1 MLQREANHMTQ
12 EQKNFMREAIRLS
25 LEKMEAGFGGP
36 FGAVVVR
43 DGEIIARGY
52 NNVLATNDP
61 TAHAEVDAIRKACQ
75 ALGNFQLTDCELYTS
90 CEPCPMCLGA
100 IYWARP
106 RKVYYANSK
115 ADAAAV
121 GFDDQFIYDEIDK
134 DAPDRSIPMEQMLR
148 EEAQEAFRRWAVKEN
163 KQVY

>member
-1 MLQREANHMTQ
+1 MNNGADQGFL
-12 EQKNFMREAIRLS
+12 REAIALARSGMLRG
-25 LEKMEAGFGGP
+25 KGGP
-36 FGAVVVR
+36 FGCVIVK
-43 DGEIIARGY
+43 DGRVIGQG
-52 NNVLATNDP
+52 NNKVLATNDP
-61 TAHAEVDAIRKACQ
+61 TAHAEMVAIRDACNAIGDHQ
-75 ALGNFQLTDCELYTS
+75 LLGCTIYCS

-115 ADAAAV
+115 DDAAKA

-134 DAPDRSIPMEQMLR
+134 EAPHRSIPMEQMLR
-148 EEAQEAFRRWAVKEN
+148 EEAQEAFEKWVAKED

>member
-1 MLQREANHMTQ
+1 MLQRETNLMTE
-12 EQKNFMREAIRLS
+12 EQKSFMREAIRLS
-25 LEKMEAGFGGP
+25 VEKMEAGFGGP

-75 ALGNFQLTDCELYTS
+75 ALGTFQLTDCELYTS

-115 ADAAAV
+115 DDAAKA
-121 GFDDQFIYDEIDK
+121 GFDDQFIYEEIDK
-134 DAPDRSIPMEQMLR
+134 DTPDRSIPMEQMLR
-148 EEAQEAFRRWAVKEN
+148 EEAQEAFGKWVAKED

>member
-1 MLQREANHMTQ
+1 MLQRKAYPMTE

-25 LEKMEAGFGGP
+25 VEKMEAGFGGP

-75 ALGNFQLTDCELYTS
+75 ALGTFQLSDCELYTS

-106 RKVYYANSK
+106 RKVYYGNSK
-115 ADAAAV
+115 TDAADA

-134 DAPDRSIPMEQMLR
+134 DAPERSIPMEQMLR
-148 EEAQEAFRRWAVKEN
+148 EEAQEAFEKWTKKED

>member
-1 MLQREANHMTQ
+1 
-12 EQKNFMREAIRLS
+12 MREAIRLS
-25 LEKMEAGFGGP
+25 VEKMEAGFGGP

-61 TAHAEVDAIRKACQ
+61 TAHAEVDVIRKACQ
-75 ALGNFQLTDCELYTS
+75 ALGTFQLTDCELYTS

-115 ADAAAV
+115 EDAAKA

-134 DAPDRSIPMEQMLR
+134 EATNRSIPMEQMLR
-148 EEAQEAFRRWAVKEN
+148 EEAQEAFTRWEMKED